1 MTNKIYTIDNTQVE
15 ISQQANQLLVNGKP
29 IDAQVLNQC
38 GCAIKILV
46 GEQVYTYDV
55 KEKSATRMRLQNKAQ
70 EFLIEWQAAAPA
82 APVRNDAVALPA
94 RKVVKAPLPGVVVKL
109 VAVPGQKIKKNDVV
123 LVIESMKMQIDVRS
137 TFEGVLKNM
146 LVKIGD
152 RMEVD
157 SLVAEIE

>member
-1 MTNKIYTIDNTQVE
+1 MTNKTYIIDNTQIE
-15 ISQQANQLLVNGKP
+15 IIQQAGQLLVNGKP
-29 IDAQVLNQC
+29 IDAQVVNQC
-38 GCAIKILV
+38 GDAVKILV
-46 GEQVYTYDV
+46 GEQVYSYDM
-55 KEKSATRMRLQNKAQ
+55 KEKSTTRMRLQNKAQ
-70 EFLIEWQAAAPA
+70 EFVIEWQTAAPST
-82 APVRNDAVALPA
+82 PVRNDAVALPA

-137 TFEGVLKNM
+137 TFEGVLKSM

-152 RMEVD
+152 QMEVD

>member
-1 MTNKIYTIDNTQVE
+1 MTNKTYTIDNTQVE
-15 ISQQANQLLVNGKP
+15 ISQQADQLLVNGKP
-29 IDAQVLNQC
+29 IDALVVNQC
-38 GCAIKILV
+38 GSEVKILV
-46 GEQVYTYDV
+46 GEQVYSYDM
-55 KEKSATRMRLQNKAQ
+55 KEKSTTRMRLQNKAQ
-70 EFLIEWQAAAPA
+70 EFVIEWQAAAPA

-137 TFEGVLKNM
+137 TFEGVLKSM

-152 RMEVD
+152 QMEVD